1 MASGTR
7 GSRRPSPR
15 WRGRSSSDPGRDR
28 PCAGA
33 TVIAPRCQ
41 ISVSARR
48 RAESPR
54 HSRRSARPDRYRR
67 QRAPDRRPSFRPPG
81 SLGNWP
87 RPKDFSIG
95 TMESMRVP
103 AETYSPTRGL
113 AIGDDTVDRH
123 PHRGICERELGRRK
137 SRFGGMNPG
146 FGHGSIGVDHHKLL
160 VSGKPS
166 WPLLDRPPNGP
177 SPGPVERRRVKP
189 RSRTCLWPELLRAF
203 FACAS
208 AERRAASATATLDFP
223 SSRPGTSAAQS
234 RVLRKFG

>member
-1 MASGTR
+1 
-7 GSRRPSPR
+7 
-15 WRGRSSSDPGRDR
+15 
-28 PCAGA
+28 
-33 TVIAPRCQ
+33 
-41 ISVSARR
+41 
-48 RAESPR
+48 
-54 HSRRSARPDRYRR
+54 
-67 QRAPDRRPSFRPPG
+67 
-81 SLGNWP
+81 
-87 RPKDFSIG
+87 
-95 TMESMRVP
+95 
-103 AETYSPTRGL
+103 
-113 AIGDDTVDRH
+113 
-123 PHRGICERELGRRK
+123 
-137 SRFGGMNPG
+137 MNPG